1 MYCHKTGS
9 IWDSHLSQWGEDFAS
24 EIHSRQGTSKPCIVQ
39 AAGHRNATCLHG
51 LGVLSWSSEFCF
63 VLQWAWWDWQHSHW
77 PYLYISISSVET
89 LCLTKPHASGLC
101 PGTFLVWEYSFC
113 MHFCLEVPGR
123 CFLMFFWSLRE
134 VQGDLNG
141 RELMRREESLSG
153 CALSFGT
160 YIWVGWT
167 AFWAT
172 LIYCLSLHGA
182 AYGEPGLVSL
192 SAGTHSSCEVEG
204 LPPLVAALHI

>member
-51 LGVLSWSSEFCF
+51 LGVLSWSSEFWF
-63 VLQWAWWDWQHSHW
+63 VLQWAWWDWQHCHW
-77 PYLYISISSVET
+77 PYLYVSISSVET

-141 RELMRREESLSG
+141 RELMRRESVRLRAKLWYLHLGGLNSFLGYSDILPKSPWCRIWRTWTCES
-153 CALSFGT
+153 
-160 YIWVGWT
+160 
-167 AFWAT
+167 
-172 LIYCLSLHGA
+172 
-182 AYGEPGLVSL
+182 
-192 SAGTHSSCEVEG
+192 
-204 LPPLVAALHI
+204 